1 MAIKFLTQT
10 AAMMAVLTSARS
22 FPDDVIFKQ
31 LDSVPQVSDEEAQI
45 AKQIKQGL
53 I

>member
-1 MAIKFLTQT
+1 MAIIFFTQT
-10 AAMMAVLTSARS
+10 AAMMAVLTAARS
-22 FPDDVIFKQ
+22 FPDAEIFKQ

-45 AKQIKQGL
+45 AEQINEGL